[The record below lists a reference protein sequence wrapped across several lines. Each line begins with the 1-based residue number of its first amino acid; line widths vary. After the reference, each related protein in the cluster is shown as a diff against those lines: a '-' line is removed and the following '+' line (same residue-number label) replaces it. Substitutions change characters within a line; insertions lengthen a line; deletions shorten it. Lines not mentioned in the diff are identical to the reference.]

1 MPKVNHDIEVYRNI
15 LKNEV
20 KSISFVEDEQLNEFV
35 SLFYLAEYH
44 KKSTVILPKATEKR
58 LYFIIS
64 GLVRCYYI
72 IEDKEIIADF
82 IEEKS
87 LFTNT
92 HSIIT
97 GIPSIDYYEAMED
110 TVCLVADFEKLE
122 SLFHKYHSLERL
134 ARKIVEKY
142 YSQFLIENYNK
153 LFLSAEERLEI
164 FTKERG
170 ALLNRVSLKNIASYL
185 GITPETLSRLRAQR

>member
-1 MPKVNHDIEVYRNI
+1 MPKVKHDIEVYRNI
-15 LKNEV
+15 LKDEL
-20 KSISFVEDEQLNEFV
+20 KSISFVDDEQLNEFV
-35 SLFYLAEYH
+35 SLFYLKEF
-44 KKSTVILPKATEKR
+44 KRKSIVILPKTEEKS

-64 GLVRCYYI
+64 GLVRSYYI
-72 IEDKEIIADF
+72 IDDKEIIADF

-92 HSIIT
+92 YSIIT
-97 GIPSIDYYEAMED
+97 GVPSIDYYEAMED
-110 TVCLVADFEKLE
+110 TVCLMADFQKLE
-122 SLFHKYHSLERL
+122 SLFQKNHSLERL

-164 FTKERG
+164 FTKERR
-170 ALLNRVSLKNIASYL
+170 ALLERVSLKNVASYL